1 MDLALCNCHRGTE
14 KDKYK
19 LIVNSYR
26 DYLSFA
32 QLYIVYV
39 IRLTLFFFR
48 NMIVVNLMLVG

>member
-1 MDLALCNCHRGTE
+1 MDLALCNCHRGTQ

-32 QLYIVYV
+32 QLYIV

-48 NMIVVNLMLVG
+48 KMSVVNLMLVG